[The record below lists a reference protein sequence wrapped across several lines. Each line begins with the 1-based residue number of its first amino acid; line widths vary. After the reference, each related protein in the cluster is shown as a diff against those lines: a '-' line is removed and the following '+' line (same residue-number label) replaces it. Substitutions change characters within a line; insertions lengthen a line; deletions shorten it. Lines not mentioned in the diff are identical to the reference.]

1 MALRIIFM
9 GTPDFAANSLSE
21 IIKSEHDVV
30 AVYSQPARPAGRN
43 KKLQK
48 SAVQQLAEQS
58 NIQTLT
64 PLNFKQNEDI
74 EQFIALKADVAII
87 VAYGLLLPKII
98 LDAPKYGCL
107 NLHGS
112 LLPRWRGAAPI
123 QRAIMAGD
131 KKTGLMV
138 MQMDEGLDTG
148 SVALSKVIKIK
159 KNMLAG
165 ELHDEM
171 KIVGAKLLIKALN
184 RLEKNKLEFLEQ
196 SKNGITYAKKIK
208 KSESKINWQLNAKQ
222 IINNIR
228 GLSPFPGAWFEFDI
242 KDKPTSKLVRVKIL
256 SAIKVKLPKDIKAKP
271 GEVLDNDFTIA
282 CGKNAIRPILLQRA
296 GKGVMGVDEFLRG
309 MDKSNLLV
317 LK

>member
-58 NIQTLT
+58 NIKTLT

-171 KIVGAKLLIKALN
+171 KIAGAKLLIKALN

-196 SKNGITYAKKIK
+196 SKDGIIYAKKIK
-208 KSESKINWQLNAKQ
+208 KSESKINWQLSAKQ

-242 KDKPTSKLVRVKIL
+242 KDKPASKPVRVKIL
-256 SAIKVKLPKDIKAKP
+256 SAIKVKLPKNIKANP
-271 GEVLDNDFTIA
+271 GEVLDDDFTIA

-296 GKGVMGVDEFLRG
+296 GKSTMGVDEFLRG

>member
-1 MALRIIFM
+1 MSLRIIFM
-9 GTPDFAANSLSE
+9 GTPDFAAASLSE
-21 IIKSEHDVV
+21 IIKSEHDVI

-58 NIQTLT
+58 NIKTFT
-64 PLNFKQNEDI
+64 PLNFKQSEDI
-74 EQFIALKADVAII
+74 KQFIALKADVAII

-123 QRAIMAGD
+123 QRAIMADD

-148 SVALSKVIKIK
+148 PVALSKVIKIK

-165 ELHDEM
+165 VLHDEM
-171 KIVGAKLLIKALN
+171 KIAGAKLLIKALN
-184 RLEKNKLEFLEQ
+184 RLEKNELEFSEQ
-196 SKNGITYAKKIK
+196 SKGGIIYAKKIK
-208 KSESKINWQLNAKQ
+208 KSESKINWQLSAKQ

-242 KDKPTSKLVRVKIL
+242 KGKPVRVKIL
-256 SAIKVKLPKDIKAKP
+256 SAIKVKLPKDIKSKP
-271 GEVLDNDFTIA
+271 GEVLDDNFTIA